1 MKREAV
7 SSDDTD
13 NNSADDNGGKRK
25 SEVVKKNSRRLRSPT
40 IRLLD
45 GVTALLHDKYYEKVW
60 PINVYVDSIVDAK
73 CTSRVIADL
82 KKHHPIPDLLH
93 LKRVNGNRVILML
106 ATDQLS
112 ASDCLN
118 LLFGGGE
125 TTTAAAK
132 SLSVV
137 VGLSLK
143 PSLVKVPH
151 KVPLTRRQ
159 YTEASAYWPCLF
171 REDKQIERLLSGTFF
186 AADQLAVIASNM
198 KTAIDT
204 ARLNQSPVGA
214 LVYDPKDE
222 RVLAVSF
229 DGSATHPIKHAILVL
244 IDTIAGK
251 QGGGRWSKTNDNDDD
266 GESKSNINQC
276 SAIKR
281 SIPYLLT
288 GYDVYVTRE
297 PCISCAMALT
307 HSRVRRVFYGCRRP
321 ITGGLGSL
329 CKVHAIPELNHRYL
343 VFPDVMTEECRM
355 LTEFQRSPSGLS

>member
-1 MKREAV
+1 MSHSNARPVTANFV
-7 SSDDTD
+7 IHYI
-13 NNSADDNGGKRK
+13 SAL
-25 SEVVKKNSRRLRSPT
+25 EVVFFLFSTDLFYAIGIIIT
-40 IRLLD
+40 
-45 GVTALLHDKYYEKVW
+45 
-60 PINVYVDSIVDAK
+60 VD
-73 CTSRVIADL
+73 VI
-82 KKHHPIPDLLH
+82 H
-93 LKRVNGNRVILML
+93 
-106 ATDQLS
+106 
-112 ASDCLN
+112 
-118 LLFGGGE
+118 
-125 TTTAAAK
+125 
-132 SLSVV
+132 SLS
-137 VGLSLK
+137 
-143 PSLVKVPH
+143 
-151 KVPLTRRQ
+151 R
-159 YTEASAYWPCLF
+159 
-171 REDKQIERLLSGTFF
+171 I
-186 AADQLAVIASNM
+186 
-198 KTAIDT
+198 
-204 ARLNQSPVGA
+204 
-214 LVYDPKDE
+214 DPKDE